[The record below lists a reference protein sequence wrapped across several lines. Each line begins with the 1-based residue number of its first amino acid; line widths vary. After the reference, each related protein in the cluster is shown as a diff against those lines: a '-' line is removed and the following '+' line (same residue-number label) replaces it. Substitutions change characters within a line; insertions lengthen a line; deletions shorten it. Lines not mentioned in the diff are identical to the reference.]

1 MSRDPQAAAAFLDG
15 WAAELA
21 AAGWGEPERHEPT
34 TLQLAMNGWTRP
46 QAPDPTGHPARS
58 MTDPQ
63 GRVVAT
69 IEAET
74 GDPYASLIEVRPL
87 AIVEGRRPAWWV
99 SAVGPLPTSL
109 LAAVVEAAASP
120 AAPGPEAFAEHL
132 ERDGRWFLEGQD
144 YDEERNLIE
153 RRWST
158 YTKDCDCGFAAPGEE
173 NGPHAG
179 WTVSRENPDDP
190 DRRRQRI
197 DLPVSTP
204 AAVVAAVALA
214 AIPAPVAEP
223 A

>member
-1 MSRDPQAAAAFLDG
+1 MSPDPQAAAEFMEA

-21 AAGWGEPERHEPT
+21 AAGWSEPERYEPT
-34 TLQLAMNGWTRP
+34 TLQLAMNGWSRP
-46 QAPDPTGHPARS
+46 QAPNAPTRSARS

-87 AIVEGRRPAWWV
+87 EIVEGRRSVWWV
-99 SAVGPLPTSL
+99 SAVGPLPAAL
-109 LAAVVEAAASP
+109 LAAVAEAAAAP

-158 YTKDCDCGFAAPGEE
+158 YAKDCDCGFAAPGEE

-179 WTVSRENPDDP
+179 WTVSREDP
-190 DRRRQRI
+190 DAPDRSRQRI
-197 DLPVSTP
+197 DLPAHTP

-214 AIPAPVAEP
+214 AIPAPAAEP
-223 A
+223 V